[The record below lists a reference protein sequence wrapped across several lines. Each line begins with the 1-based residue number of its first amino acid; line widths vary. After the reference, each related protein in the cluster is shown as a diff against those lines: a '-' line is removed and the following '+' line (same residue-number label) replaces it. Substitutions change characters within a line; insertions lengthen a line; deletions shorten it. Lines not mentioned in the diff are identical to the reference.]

1 MTVGEP
7 VPQRRVISEPRLVLL
22 ALLAVAVGMLC
33 IVALADTGDI
43 WIIAVTIAA
52 IVLIVILIAIDLM
65 RVMDSSKDE

>member
-7 VPQRRVISEPRLVLL
+7 VPQRRVISEPRL